1 MTWIGRQR
9 AWAAS
14 LVLVVTVVSVVT
26 GWLWPIAIDQ
36 GGESAGNP
44 IARYGPH
51 WLFTVVLLVAVA
63 ALLGAVLY
71 KPQRIGT
78 AAALTAFA
86 AGGAGNLMQWVILG
100 HVSNPI
106 GPVPGLRG
114 PGHLSIGDLM
124 LLVGLLV
131 LAGQGMAPR
140 RRRSDHEPESGY
152 GS

>member
-1 MTWIGRQR
+1 MVRTVTVGGLSRIGRQR

-14 LVLVVTVVSVVT
+14 LVLIVAVVSVVT
-26 GWLWPIAIDQ
+26 GWRWPIAIDQ
-36 GGESAGNP
+36 GGENAGNP

-51 WLFTVVLLVAVA
+51 WLFTLVLLVVVA
-63 ALLGAVLY
+63 ALLGIVLC

-78 AAALTAFA
+78 TAALTALA

-100 HVSNPI
+100 YVSNPI

-131 LAGQGMAPR
+131 LVGQGMAHR
-140 RRRSDHEPESGY
+140 RRLS
-152 GS
+152 